1 MFFNP
6 NDFRRSQERTG
17 PSGLLE
23 IFSREWLTIVKVD
36 ALTCLSLVP
45 LVTLPPALLAMNHM
59 SRRMAEDRSVT
70 VREFWQSFRT
80 NFWRSYPTFFLA
92 VLLP

>member
-6 NDFRRSQERTG
+6 NDFRRRQERTG

-45 LVTLPPALLAMNHM
+45 LVTLPPRAFGYEPHVPENGGGPQRH
-59 SRRMAEDRSVT
+59 RPGV
-70 VREFWQSFRT
+70 
-80 NFWRSYPTFFLA
+80 LA
-92 VLLP
+92 VLPH